1 LAERPSSSS
10 PRRRRFPLIDALL
23 LLMTLIW
30 GTNYSIVKR
39 AFVEIDPQAFN
50 AVRMLIASIVFMLII
65 MIIRMR
71 RAGRGEDEAGGG
83 SHAVASIWHTPAPIT
98 AGDWIAF
105 AALGVIGHAGYQ
117 YLFIG
122 GLALTTVANSSLL
135 LAATPVVIAVISAIR
150 GEERIA
156 PLHWAGA
163 ALSLAGIYIV
173 VGEGMSL
180 GAGSLRGD
188 AMMLGAVFCWAAY
201 TLGARHL
208 MVRHSPVG
216 VTGVSMAIG
225 AALYVPLMWGHVTST
240 NWSRL
245 SAGTWIAIVYSSLF
259 ALCVAYTIWYVAVR
273 QIGSART
280 SVYSNLI
287 PIVAMVT
294 AVLFLGEHFTLARV
308 AGATAVLVG
317 VALTRVGKTTVTIPA
332 ED

>member
-1 LAERPSSSS
+1 
-10 PRRRRFPLIDALL
+10 
-23 LLMTLIW
+23 MTVIW

-39 AFVEIDPQAFN
+39 AFIEIDPQAFN
-50 AVRMLIASIVFMLII
+50 AVRMVLAAMVFLVIIVA
-65 MIIRMR
+65 IRML
-71 RAGRGEDEAGGG
+71 RAGGEANDADGGR
-83 SHAVASIWHTPAPIT
+83 HAVASIWHTPARIT
-98 AGDWIAF
+98 RADWVGF

-135 LAATPVVIAVISAIR
+135 LAVTPVAIAIISAVL

-156 PLHWAGA
+156 PLHWAGG
-163 ALSLAGIYIV
+163 ALSLFGIYIV
-173 VGEGMSL
+173 VGGGIAL

-225 AALYVPLMWGHVTST
+225 ASIYVPLVWRHIEST
-240 NWSRL
+240 RWASL
-245 SAGTWIAIVYSSLF
+245 STTTWVAIVYSSLF

-287 PIVAMVT
+287 PIVAMLT
-294 AVLFLGEHFTLARV
+294 AVLFLGEHFTLPRV
-308 AGATAVLVG
+308 AGATAVLIG
-317 VALTRVGKTTVTIPA
+317 VALTRVGKTSVTIPA

>member
-1 LAERPSSSS
+1 
-10 PRRRRFPLIDALL
+10 
-23 LLMTLIW
+23 MTVIW

-39 AFVEIDPQAFN
+39 AFAEIDPQAFN
-50 AVRMLIASIVFMLII
+50 ALRMVIASLVFLVII
-65 MIIRMR
+65 LCIRVL
-71 RAGRGEDEAGGG
+71 RGDGPEDPHGEG

-98 AGDWIAF
+98 RADWVSF

-135 LAATPVVIAVISAIR
+135 LAATPVVIAVISAIL

-163 ALSLAGIYIV
+163 ALSLVGIYIV
-173 VGEGMSL
+173 VGEGMAL
-180 GAGSLRGD
+180 GAGSFRGD
-188 AMMLGAVFCWAAY
+188 AMMLGAVICWAAY

-216 VTGVSMAIG
+216 VTGVSMTIG
-225 AALYVPLMWGHVTST
+225 ATIYVPLVWSHIEATS
-240 NWSRL
+240 WVSL
-245 SAGTWIAIVYSSLF
+245 SASTWVAIVYSSLF

-287 PIVAMVT
+287 PIVAMLT
-294 AVLFLGEHFTLARV
+294 AVLFLGEHFTLPRV
-308 AGATAVLVG
+308 AGATAVLIG
-317 VALTRVGKTTVTIPA
+317 VALTRVGKSSITIPA